1 MHSSK
6 ETSRNVQV
14 RRMDV
19 FDIDAVLTVETEAF
33 TTPWTREAFEA
44 ELVRN
49 NYAYYFVLEVDE
61 MVVGYCGLWKVIDEV
76 QITNIAILKKHRG
89 HSYGEYLLRS
99 IMEWLKMVNAQTLS
113 LEVRASNEVA
123 QGLYH
128 KLGFSRVGIRK
139 NYYADNQ
146 EDAWV
151 MWVRLNDDHISN

>member
-1 MHSSK
+1 MNSNK
-6 ETSRNVQV
+6 EMNPDVEV
-14 RRMDV
+14 RRMNV
-19 FDIDAVLTVETEAF
+19 LDIDAVLTIETEAF

-49 NYAYYFVLEVDE
+49 KYAHYFVLV
-61 MVVGYCGLWKVIDEV
+61 VNKRIVGYCGLWNVLDEV

-99 IMEWLKMVNAQTLS
+99 IMEWLKIVDAQTLS
-113 LEVRASNEVA
+113 LEVRASNEIA

-128 KLGFSRVGIRK
+128 KLGFSQVGIRK

>member
-1 MHSSK
+1 MNSDV
-6 ETSRNVQV
+6 EV
-14 RRMDV
+14 RRMNV
-19 FDIDAVLTVETEAF
+19 LDIDAVLTIETEAF

-49 NYAYYFVLEVDE
+49 KYAHYFVLV
-61 MVVGYCGLWKVIDEV
+61 VNKQIVGYCGLWNVLDEV

-99 IMEWLKMVNAQTLS
+99 IMEWLKIVDAQTLS
-113 LEVRASNEVA
+113 LEVRASNEIA

-128 KLGFSRVGIRK
+128 KLGFSQVGIRK